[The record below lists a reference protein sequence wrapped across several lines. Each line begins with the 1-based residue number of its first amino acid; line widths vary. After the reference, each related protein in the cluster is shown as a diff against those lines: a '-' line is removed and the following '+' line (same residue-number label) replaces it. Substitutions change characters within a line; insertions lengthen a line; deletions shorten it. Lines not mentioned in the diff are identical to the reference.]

1 MDAAIIFPRM
11 SLCSGVDGL
20 AHDPIAQAWALTPAA
35 YAAAAAQA
43 ASWGAPLLLLG
54 GGGYSSPAA
63 ACTWA
68 GVLAA
73 LLGRQL
79 PDDIPEHEQFERY
92 GPAFTLSS
100 GMQVVRDREQG
111 FAGRE
116 EEGKEELS
124 LGVATGQHRLGST
137 NAFLPLPL
145 LPSLECLG

>member
-1 MDAAIIFPRM
+1 MLPAIAQAGRQFPLAAAPSPS
-11 SLCSGVDGL
+11 SLPGCSGVDGL
-20 AHDPIAQAWALTPAA
+20 AHDPVANAWALTPAA
-35 YAAAAAQA
+35 YASAAAQA

-79 PDDIPEHEQFERY
+79 PDDIPEHDHLQRY

-100 GMQVVRDREQG
+100 GAEGGSGPALHAVAQAGWWAARVR
-111 FAGRE
+111 AGDEHPKRAMA
-116 EEGKEELS
+116 GH
-124 LGVATGQHRLGST
+124 A
-137 NAFLPLPL
+137 
-145 LPSLECLG
+145 